1 MSTRFDRPILRNFAI
16 WMILLT
22 VIFMGLVY
30 LFTGDIGSVD
40 AESGEILL
48 QSLAFLPILWFLSL
62 VFNKKLMLRDFFNRR
77 TTPFT
82 VTQYFSVILLIFT
95 VSIGLEGLVSFVLT
109 WLSPTYVESVVAEP
123 ILDGGTAQ
131 RNLVTIILAVLIGP
145 LMEEIVFRGLIFQR
159 LAIRFGLSS
168 AILTSS
174 IIFGLLHFESFLGAA
189 VFGMFMCFL
198 FYHTKNLLIP
208 VLVHILNNVVAV
220 IIDVVL
226 RNDDTFGLETYRS
239 ANLIFMIGL
248 VGLPLMYVFFKHNWP
263 KDLGQLPIL
272 FHRH

>member
-1 MSTRFDRPILRNFAI
+1 
-16 WMILLT
+16 
-22 VIFMGLVY
+22 MGLVY
-30 LFTGDIGSVD
+30 LFTGDIGSVE